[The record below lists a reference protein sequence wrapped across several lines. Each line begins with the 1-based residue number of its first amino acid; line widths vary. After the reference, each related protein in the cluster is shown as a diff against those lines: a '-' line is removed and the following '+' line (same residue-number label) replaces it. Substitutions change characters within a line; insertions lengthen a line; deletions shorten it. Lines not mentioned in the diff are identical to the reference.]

1 QRIFEQTGLEVTG
14 APTNY
19 IAQGALHPA
28 DFIPNAGALRD
39 SHYALH
45 EWIGLL
51 WYRIAYRPRPVLPSA
66 L

>member
-1 QRIFEQTGLEVTG
+1 MTA

-19 IAQGALHPA
+19 IGQDALHPA

-51 WYRIAYRPRPVLPSA
+51 WYRIAYRGQAMSPSA